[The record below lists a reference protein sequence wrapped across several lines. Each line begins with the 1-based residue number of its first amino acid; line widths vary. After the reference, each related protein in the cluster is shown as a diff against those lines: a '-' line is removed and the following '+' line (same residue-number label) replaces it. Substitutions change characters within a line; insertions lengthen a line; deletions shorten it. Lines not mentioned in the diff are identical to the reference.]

1 MIDRPDL
8 DKLEAKAVQALEDM
22 YKIGNDDFPAR
33 FWTQKGIEGMRMA
46 ISEWWFEQTGEYA
59 KFE

>member
-1 MIDRPDL
+1 MERPDL
-8 DKLEAKAVQALEDM
+8 DKLEAEAVRAINNMYPIQSEDN
-22 YKIGNDDFPAR
+22 IEAR
-33 FWTQKGIEGMRMA
+33 FWTQKGIEGMRYA